1 MIGGTETMANI
12 SEAESKILF
21 ELARDKTSQ
30 GRKVL
35 LATVRDLFLVRG
47 DALTDRERFLM
58 NDILRNL
65 IKEVEETVRRALAEQ
80 LAGRKDA
87 PRDVVLSLANDKI
100 EVAYPILLQSQVLQ
114 DLELVEIIHHRTL
127 EYQLAIAMRESVSET
142 VSEALV
148 AAGGPDVIKTLLENE
163 GAQISQST
171 LEYLVE
177 ESKRVDTYHNPLL
190 LRPEIGRE
198 LAQRMYWWVSAAL
211 REHILEHFE
220 IAVSDLDE
228 VLEQTVTTLNGD
240 AVIEGEQR
248 KSLALAERLAEQ
260 NAITPE
266 LLVQTLRRGEIALF
280 EALLSKV
287 TGIRLTLLRR
297 LLFERGGE
305 GLAVACKAIKI
316 DAASFASIFV
326 LSRKARP
333 YEPPPERGDVTRL
346 LKFYTDIKEEPADQ
360 LLRKWQRDPGL
371 LNAVWH
377 IGQRSDSVPNR
388 T

>member
-1 MIGGTETMANI
+1 VVGNVAKI
-12 SEAESKILF
+12 SEAETQLLF
-21 ELARDKTSQ
+21 ELARDKTAQ
-30 GRKVL
+30 GRKAL
-35 LATVRDLFLVRG
+35 LATVHDLFLVRG
-47 DALTDRERFLM
+47 DTLTDRERFLM

-65 IKEVEETVRRALAEQ
+65 VKDVEDTVRRALADQ
-80 LAGRKDA
+80 LAQRKDA

-127 EYQLAIAMRESVSET
+127 EYQLAIAMRDTVSET
-142 VSEALV
+142 VSDALV
-148 AAGGPDVIKTLLENE
+148 ATGGTDVIKALLENE

-190 LRPEIGRE
+190 SRPEISKD

-220 IAVSDLDE
+220 IPPGDLDE
-228 VLEQTVTTLNGD
+228 LLEKTVTTLNGNSD
-240 AVIEGEQR
+240 GGELR
-248 KSLALAERLAEQ
+248 KSLVLADRLAEQ
-260 NAITPE
+260 KGINGD

-280 EALLSKV
+280 EALLSKI
-287 TGIRLTLLRR
+287 TGIRPRLVRR

-305 GLAVACKAIKI
+305 GLAVACKAISI

-326 LSRKARP
+326 LSRRARP
-333 YEPPPERGDVTRL
+333 YEPPPERGEVTRL
-346 LKFYTDIKEEPADQ
+346 LKFFNGIREEPADQ
-360 LLRKWQRDPGL
+360 LLRKWQRDPEL
-371 LNAVWH
+371 LSAVWH
-377 IGQRSDSVPNR
+377 IGQRAEGF
-388 T
+388 

>member
-1 MIGGTETMANI
+1 MANI

-21 ELARDKTSQ
+21 ELARDKTVQ

-35 LATVRDLFLVRG
+35 LATVRDLFLVGG
-47 DALTDRERFLM
+47 DALSDRERFLM

-114 DLELVEIIHHRTL
+114 DLELVEIVHHRTL

-211 REHILEHFE
+211 REHILQHFE
-220 IAVSDLDE
+220 ITVSDLDE
-228 VLEQTVTTLNGD
+228 VLERTVTTLSGG
-240 AVIEGEQR
+240 AVVEGEQR

-260 NAITPE
+260 NAITPG

-287 TGIRLTLLRR
+287 TGIRLTLVRR

-377 IGQRSDSVPNR
+377 IGQRSDGVPTR

>member
-1 MIGGTETMANI
+1 MTKI
-12 SEAESKILF
+12 SEAESQTLF
-21 ELARDKTSQ
+21 ELARDKTAQ
-30 GRKVL
+30 GRKAL

-47 DALTDRERFLM
+47 DTLSDRERILM

-80 LAGRKDA
+80 LAGRQDA

-127 EYQLAIAMRESVSET
+127 EYQLAIAMRETVSET
-142 VSEALV
+142 VSQALV
-148 AAGGPDVIKTLLENE
+148 ATGGPDVIKTLLENQ

-177 ESKRVDTYHNPLL
+177 ESQRIDTYHNPLL
-190 LRPEIGRE
+190 SRPEIGRE

-211 REHILEHFE
+211 RTHILEHFE
-220 IAVSDLDE
+220 IAPSDLDE
-228 VLEQTVTTLNGD
+228 ILEKTVTTLNGNGD
-240 AVIEGEQR
+240 GELR
-248 KSLALAERLAEQ
+248 KSLILADRLAEQ
-260 NAITPE
+260 NAINPN

-280 EALLSKV
+280 EALMSKI
-287 TGIRLTLLRR
+287 TGIRPRLVRR

-305 GLAVACKAIKI
+305 GLAVACKAINI

-326 LSRKARP
+326 LSRRARP
-333 YEPPPERGDVTRL
+333 YEPPPERGEVTRL
-346 LKFYTDIKEEPADQ
+346 LKFFNDIREEPADQ
-360 LLRKWQRDPGL
+360 LLRKWRRDPEL

-377 IGQRSDSVPNR
+377 IGQRFEGR
-388 T
+388 

>member
-1 MIGGTETMANI
+1 MANI

-142 VSEALV
+142 VSDALV
-148 AAGGPDVIKTLLENE
+148 AAGAPDVIKTLLENE

-171 LEYLVE
+171 LDYLVE

-190 LRPEIGRE
+190 LRPEIGHE

-211 REHILEHFE
+211 REHILAHFE

-228 VLEQTVTTLNGD
+228 VLERTVTTLNGD
-240 AVIEGEQR
+240 AVAEGEQR

-260 NAITPE
+260 NAITPG

-287 TGIRLTLLRR
+287 TGIRLTLVRR

-377 IGQRSDSVPNR
+377 IGQRSEGAPNR
-388 T
+388 PDA